1 MRTTPGGMTTAG
13 GKRPYPR
20 DPITAVAFDRLD
32 PRAGT
37 PGKHRARIAAED
49 RVRHRKVEVGR
60 RHRATAGLAK
70 APGGRSVGARDGFDH
85 MEEGDGIGLDPV
97 RRAWQQK
104 AEQLR
109 PMQAL

>member
-1 MRTTPGGMTTAG
+1 MRTKPGAMTTAG

-49 RVRHRKVEVGR
+49 RVRHGQVEIGR
-60 RHRATAGLAK
+60 LHRATAGLAK
-70 APGGRSVGARDGFDH
+70 APGGRSVGAGDGLDQ
-85 MEEGDGIGLDPV
+85 MEEGYGNGLVHV
-97 RRAWQQK
+97 RRAWQI
-104 AEQLR
+104 
-109 PMQAL
+109 